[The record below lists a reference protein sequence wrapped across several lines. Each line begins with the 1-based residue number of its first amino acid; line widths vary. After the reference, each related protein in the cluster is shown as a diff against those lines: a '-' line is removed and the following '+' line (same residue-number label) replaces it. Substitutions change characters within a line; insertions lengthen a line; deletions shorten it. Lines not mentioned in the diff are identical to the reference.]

1 MDRRVTP
8 ATAAEVSDPRKKEG
22 GKGWWNRRV
31 KSEIPTAQAVMA
43 PDGTRIA
50 TYDFGSPDAP
60 PVIAVHGFASS
71 GLLNWHATGWI
82 RDLTRAGYRVIA
94 IDQRGHGASAKPHNP
109 DSYTMGI
116 LVDDVMTVLD
126 DYLLDE
132 VSYVGYSL
140 GARVGWEASR
150 ELPGRIT
157 RAVLGG
163 IPDGD
168 PLTRFQIDQARAAIA
183 SGGAADDP
191 LTQGYLKMASGL
203 PGNDLEALVSLV
215 EGMRGGPQPD
225 PRNAPSQPLL
235 FATGSE
241 DPILDASRRLA
252 EIIPNA
258 DFFEIPG
265 RHHLNAPPSSAFR
278 AAGLEFLQR

>member
-1 MDRRVTP
+1 VT
-8 ATAAEVSDPRKKEG
+8 EPRFVMSPEG
-22 GKGWWNRRV
+22 V
-31 KSEIPTAQAVMA
+31 
-43 PDGTRIA
+43 RIA
-50 TYDFGSPDAP
+50 TYEWGEEGQPT
-60 PVIAVHGFASS
+60 VVAVHGFSSS
-71 GLLNWHATGWI
+71 GRSNWEQSGWV
-82 RDLTRAGYRVIA
+82 RDLTRAGFRVLA
-94 IDQRGHGASAKPHNP
+94 LDQRGHGASDKPH
-109 DSYTMGI
+109 DTAAYSMAI
-116 LVDDVMTVLD
+116 LVADLLTVLD
-126 DYLLDE
+126 TYMIDQTALL
-132 VSYVGYSL
+132 GYSL
-140 GARVGWEASR
+140 GARVSWHTAVEAPHR
-150 ELPGRIT
+150 VT